1 MHKKYIFVDFDG
13 TIIDHGTNSIP
24 ESTKEAI
31 KLLQKNG
38 HEVIL
43 TTGRGPALFYGVDK
57 LLNIDSYIASN
68 GRYVVHKGE
77 VLYNRYIDGN
87 IVNELTELAYKNKI
101 DIAFSSATDYV
112 LNSRFTDTSNNFS
125 DVFHLEY
132 PKVKHNYHLDNEIHQ
147 ITLFYNESDYKTK
160 FVELFPTLH
169 FNFSNHY
176 GLDVNEKGG
185 LKEIGI
191 QIFEEKLGIKNED
204 TIAIGD
210 GHNDISMVKYANI
223 GISMGNG
230 VEELKKAA
238 DIITDDVDKDG
249 FFNVFKKL
257 NLI

>member
-13 TIIDHGTNSIP
+13 TVIDHSTNSIP

-31 KLLQKNG
+31 KLLQQKG

-43 TTGRGPALFYGVDK
+43 STGRGPALFYGVDK
-57 LLNIDSYIASN
+57 QLNIDSYIASN
-68 GRYVVHKGE
+68 GRYVVYKGE
-77 VLYNRYIDGN
+77 VLYNKYIDKKV
-87 IVNELTELAYKNKI
+87 VNEITELAYKNKI

-112 LNSRFTDTSNNFS
+112 LNSKFSNISNNFS

-132 PKVKHNYHLDNEIHQ
+132 PEVKHNYHLDNEIHQ
-147 ITLFYNESDYKTK
+147 MNLFYNKSDYKK
-160 FVELFPTLH
+160 FEELFPTLH
-169 FNFSNHY
+169 FNFSNFY

-191 QIFEEKLGIKNED
+191 RVFEEKLGIDIED
-204 TIAIGD
+204 TIAVGD
-210 GHNDISMVKYANI
+210 GHNDISMIMYAHI

-230 VEELKKAA
+230 VEELKKVA

>member
-1 MHKKYIFVDFDG
+1 MLKKYIFVDFDG
-13 TIIDHGTNSIP
+13 TIIDHGTNTIP

-77 VLYNRYIDGN
+77 VLYNKYIDKKV
-87 IVNELTELAYKNKI
+87 VNKLTELAYKNKI
-101 DIAFSSATDYV
+101 DIAFSSANEYV
-112 LNSRFTDTSNNFS
+112 LNSKFSDLSNNFS

-132 PKVKHNYHLDNEIHQ
+132 PEVKHNYHLDNEIHQ
-147 ITLFYNESDYKTK
+147 INLFYNKSDYKK
-160 FVELFPTLH
+160 FEKLFPMLH
-169 FNFSNHY
+169 FNFSNFY

-185 LKEIGI
+185 LKEIGMR
-191 QIFEEKLGIKNED
+191 IFEEELGINNED

-210 GHNDISMVKYANI
+210 GHNDISMIEYANI

-230 VEELKKAA
+230 VDDLKKVA

-257 NLI
+257 KLI

>member
-1 MHKKYIFVDFDG
+1 MPKKYIFVDFDG

-31 KLLQKNG
+31 KLLQQNG
-38 HEVIL
+38 HEVVL
-43 TTGRGPALFYGVDK
+43 TTGRCPGLFYGVDK
-57 LLNIDSYIASN
+57 QLNIDSYIASN

-77 VLYNRYIDGN
+77 VLYNKFIDKK
-87 IVNELTELAYKNKI
+87 VLNELTELAYNNKI
-101 DIAFSSATDYV
+101 DIAFSSADEYV
-112 LNSRFTDTSNNFS
+112 LNSKFTDMSDRFS

-132 PKVKHNYHLDNEIHQ
+132 PLVKHNYHLDNEIHQ
-147 ITLFYNESDYKTK
+147 INLFYNESDYKK
-160 FVELFPTLH
+160 FEELFPTLH

-185 LKEIGI
+185 LKEIGMK
-191 QIFEEKLGIKNED
+191 IFEEKLGIKNED

-210 GHNDISMVKYANI
+210 GNNDISMIEYAHI

-230 VEELKKAA
+230 VKKLKNAA
-238 DIITDDVDKDG
+238 DIITDDVDKNG

-257 NLI
+257 KLI